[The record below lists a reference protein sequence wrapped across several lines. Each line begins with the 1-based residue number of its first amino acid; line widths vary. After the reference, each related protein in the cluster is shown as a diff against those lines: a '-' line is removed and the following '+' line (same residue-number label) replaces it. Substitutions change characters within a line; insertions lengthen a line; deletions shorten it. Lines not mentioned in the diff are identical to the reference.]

1 MGHHLFIRINQI
13 ALPGELHFFQIIGS
27 ASPDPGSSSFIPSN
41 GCKMSLQH
49 SLAVYKC
56 QRTHSAFR
64 IYIENGDKSI
74 LSFLISRIKVFYFFI
89 IYHVYV
95 IGSADKAKLSKPG
108 CDGCLLFPCQKK
120 RIVFSFGFPFSSP
133 NVFIKLTAVFRRLQR
148 FLLQLLLFI
157 FCQKADCF
165 LRRYLTSTCCFL
177 LRP

>member
-1 MGHHLFIRINQI
+1 MSHHLFIRINQI

-27 ASPDPGSSSFIPSN
+27 ASHDLRISSFIPSN
-41 GCKMSLQH
+41 SRKLHLQPA
-49 SLAVYKC
+49 LAVYKC
-56 QRTHSAFR
+56 QRAHSAFR

-74 LSFLISRIKVFYFFI
+74 LSFLVSRIKVFHFFI
-89 IYHVYV
+89 IYHVNV

-120 RIVFSFGFPFSSP
+120 RIAFSFVFHFRSP

-148 FLLQLLLFI
+148 FLLQLLLFF

-165 LRRYLTSTCCFL
+165 LRGYLTYSHCFF
-177 LRP
+177 LRS